1 MYNSWEK
8 RRSLRKIT
16 CYIFYVDTVSGYV
29 TIVQQELLI
38 DQANKIRFK
47 LEPHMAYLKYTALYA
62 A

>member
-1 MYNSWEK
+1 M
-8 RRSLRKIT
+8 L
-16 CYIFYVDTVSGYV
+16 TVSGYV

-47 LEPHMAYLKYTALYA
+47 FEPHMAYLNYTALYA

>member
-1 MYNSWEK
+1 M
-8 RRSLRKIT
+8 L
-16 CYIFYVDTVSGYV
+16 TVSGYV